1 MADLRIKIG
10 DLNLKNPIM
19 TASGT
24 CGFGPEL
31 EDFFDPSLLG
41 DEGYHS

>member
-1 MADLRIKIG
+1 MVNLGINIG
-10 DLNLKNPIM
+10 KLYFKNPVM

-31 EDFFDPSLLG
+31 EDFFDISRLG
-41 DEGYHS
+41 GDGR